1 MNWLSCAAF
10 AICMLG
16 IGLPFALSDT
26 GLRPFQ
32 GLLLGLAL
40 ATIIN
45 TIKPMTWLAFAIACV
60 SAIIGCTAESP
71 LPAIFFLPIS
81 VLSSVEVLR
90 RQFGRWTV

>member
-1 MNWLSCAAF
+1 MNWLSGAAL
-10 AICMLG
+10 AICMIG
-16 IGLPFALSDT
+16 IWFPFALSDT

-32 GLLLGLAL
+32 GLFLGLAF

-45 TIKPMTWLAFAIACV
+45 IVKPMTWLAFTIACA

-71 LPAIFFLPIS
+71 LPAILFLPIS

-90 RQFGRWTV
+90 RRSGR